1 MIVKPIKN
9 DGTFEIRFTKA
20 MKYPKSWYD
29 KVKQDSKKSKERY
42 EQLLAD
48 SISKEE
54 VEKEED
60 SSFSIDLG
68 FRRQMR
74 GSLDLNIFMEFEDEK
89 MEDKI
94 RMESYMVGLSPYRI

>member
-54 VEKEED
+54 EEEKEED

-68 FRRQMR
+68 FHNFYKD
-74 GSLDLNIFMEFEDEK
+74 S
-89 MEDKI
+89 EDK
-94 RMESYMVGLSPYRI
+94 

>member
-1 MIVKPIKN
+1 MNDTKEEIKNKISPARMFVKPIKS

-48 SISKEE
+48 SIS
-54 VEKEED
+54 
-60 SSFSIDLG
+60 S
-68 FRRQMR
+68 
-74 GSLDLNIFMEFEDEK
+74 
-89 MEDKI
+89 
-94 RMESYMVGLSPYRI
+94 